1 MTSTLE
7 LALTQLNIAT
17 LLASIA
23 AAALQL
29 NQRRHFLLPC
39 ITERKSL

>member
-23 AAALQL
+23 AAAQQL
-29 NQRRHFLLPC
+29 NQARRSSLPR
-39 ITERKSL
+39 IVKRIAL